1 MTYNRKLENYVSVAE
16 RVHDAQAEIIR
27 IETTAP
33 VMLSDKMGYIRATIY
48 MRNDRT
54 ASATA
59 TFILGLQ
66 GQGARATN
74 PIEDC
79 ETSAVGR
86 ALAFLGY
93 SADKRMGYS
102 IASREEIEEAIRREI
117 AVEKLQDTVQDA
129 KQTIRSSREDLRD
142 RMVAKISSL
151 INTAKKQNHVL
162 NHPLLSIFMMESPD
176 DLSEAELATLGK
188 YLSSEVS
195 SDE

>member
-1 MTYNRKLENYVSVAE
+1 MTNTRKLENYVSVAE

-27 IETTAP
+27 IETTTP
-33 VMLSDKMGYIRATIY
+33 VMLTDKMGYIRATIY
-48 MRNDRT
+48 MRNDRS

-93 SADKRMGYS
+93 TADKRIGYS
-102 IASREEIEEAIRREI
+102 VASREEVEEAIRREI
-117 AVEKLQDTVQDA
+117 AIGTLQDTVQDA
-129 KQTIRSSREDLRD
+129 KQVARNSREDLRD

-188 YLSSEVS
+188 YLASEVS

>member
-1 MTYNRKLENYVSVAE
+1 MTNTRKLENYVSVAE

-27 IETTAP
+27 IETTTP
-33 VMLSDKMGYIRATIY
+33 VMLTDKMGYIRATIY
-48 MRNDRT
+48 MRNDRS

-59 TFILGLQ
+59 TFIFGLQ
-66 GQGARATN
+66 GQAARATN

-93 SADKRMGYS
+93 TSDKRIGYS
-102 IASREEIEEAIRREI
+102 VASREEVEEAIRREI
-117 AVEKLQDTVQDA
+117 AIGTLQDTVQDA
-129 KQTIRSSREDLRD
+129 KQVARNSREDLRD

-188 YLSSEVS
+188 YLASEVS